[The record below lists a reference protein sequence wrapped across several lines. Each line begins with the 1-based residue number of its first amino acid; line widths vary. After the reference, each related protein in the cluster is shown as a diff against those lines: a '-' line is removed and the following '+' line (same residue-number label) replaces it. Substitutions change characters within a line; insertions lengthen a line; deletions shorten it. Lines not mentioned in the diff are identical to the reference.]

1 MAANRVKMEPSVG
14 KRILALLKRQGYRVS
29 DVAKKT
35 GYTREYFSRLLNS
48 GKLDPDFLE
57 KISKAI
63 GLDVTDETPNVE
75 KANETCKEAI
85 LRLETQLQAANRTI
99 ADLSAALRAAL
110 DRK

>member
-48 GKLDPDFLE
+48 GDVDDLIVWKISNAIGVDIANILEPKPDECHEKVASLE
-57 KISKAI
+57 K
-63 GLDVTDETPNVE
+63 
-75 KANETCKEAI
+75 
-85 LRLETQLQAANRTI
+85 
-99 ADLSAALRAAL
+99 
-110 DRK
+110 

>member
-1 MAANRVKMEPSVG
+1 MAALSTAQRVK
-14 KRILALLKRQGYRVS
+14 ALIKQQGYRQE
-29 DVAKKT
+29 DVADMI
-35 GYTREYFSRLLNS
+35 GFTREWFGKKLNS
-48 GKLDPDFLE
+48 GKFDPDFLN

-63 GLDVTDETPNVE
+63 GIDVTDETPNVE

-85 LRLETQLQAANRTI
+85 ERLENELKSAHRTI